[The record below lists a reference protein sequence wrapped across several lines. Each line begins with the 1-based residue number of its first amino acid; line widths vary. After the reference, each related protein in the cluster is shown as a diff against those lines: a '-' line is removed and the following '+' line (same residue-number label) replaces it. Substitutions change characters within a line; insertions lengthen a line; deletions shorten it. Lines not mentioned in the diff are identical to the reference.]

1 MIVEVNVE
9 VANKNDTLKK
19 ITALARAHKK
29 IKNEEV
35 YLEAL
40 LSREEAFTTGCG
52 SGIAI
57 PHGKS
62 STVLEHGIIV
72 LKLEKHVDWQAID
85 DSLVDLVIAL
95 VIPEEYF
102 DEECLMK
109 QSKLARALIN
119 ESFVSKLRAL
129 DKPECIK
136 KMMQEVMK

>member
-9 VANKNDTLKK
+9 VNNKSDTLKK
-19 ITALARAHKK
+19 ITRLAQAYKK

-35 YLEAL
+35 YLQAL

-72 LKLEKHVDWQAID
+72 LKLKKHVDWQAID

-95 VIPEEYF
+95 IIPEEHF
-102 DEECLMK
+102 DEECLLK

-119 ESFVSKLRAL
+119 EIFVSKLRAL